1 MATLTENA
9 GSGAGAGPRR
19 TLPVVAAY
27 REPWQGQ
34 SSRSPAGATVQPLCV
49 QMALK
54 ATAVVLVGRATIS
67 GCPLGP
73 FAATAD
79 PTGMS
84 ASFTSG
90 RVDAAEGL
98 AVSVGALV
106 GDDDV
111 VDCAG
116 WELGLD
122 ELEHPVTTSA
132 PAAVPPTSTARRLTD
147 FATMPPDVNRLRG
160 GARAATAIGS
170 ARGGRCSA

>member
-1 MATLTENA
+1 
-9 GSGAGAGPRR
+9 
-19 TLPVVAAY
+19 
-27 REPWQGQ
+27 
-34 SSRSPAGATVQPLCV
+34 
-49 QMALK
+49 MALK

-132 PAAVPPTSTARRLTD
+132 PAAVPPTSTARRRTD
-147 FATMPPDVNRLRG
+147 FATMPPRRQQASRRSTGRDRDWFSSRWAMFGAVVVTPFARPGWPIRTVQSAEYRRRVVKRLPSM
-160 GARAATAIGS
+160 T
-170 ARGGRCSA
+170 